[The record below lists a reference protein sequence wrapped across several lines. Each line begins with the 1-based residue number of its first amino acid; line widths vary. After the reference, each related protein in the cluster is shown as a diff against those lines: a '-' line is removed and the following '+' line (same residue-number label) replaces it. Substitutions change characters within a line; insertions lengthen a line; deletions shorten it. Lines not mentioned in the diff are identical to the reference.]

1 MSTGVDGVT
10 SPHSIHRCDNQ
21 RNLWLIIY
29 FKAGSAKAVGEVR
42 VTTTEVVTT
51 ATTTSSQRT
60 LQIVDG
66 AVQSVKVSESKAT
79 LLNTHKSVVAT
90 HPSRY
95 AGVIN
100 SKERI
105 MYNCM

>member
-1 MSTGVDGVT
+1 VT
-10 SPHSIHRCDNQ
+10 WIIHVYQCRWYHIPTVFTAVTT
-21 RNLWLIIY
+21 RGIY
-29 FKAGSAKAVGEVR
+29 GWIFCFKAVSAKAQGEVR

-51 ATTTSSQRT
+51 ATTTSTQRT

-79 LLNTHKSVVAT
+79 LLNTHKSVVAS

-95 AGVIN
+95 AG
-100 SKERI
+100 K
-105 MYNCM
+105 

>member
-1 MSTGVDGVT
+1 MVSH
-10 SPHSIHRCDNQ
+10 PHSIHCCDNQ

-29 FKAGSAKAVGEVR
+29 FKAGSAKALGEVR

-100 SKERI
+100 NKETI
-105 MYNCM
+105 MYNCI